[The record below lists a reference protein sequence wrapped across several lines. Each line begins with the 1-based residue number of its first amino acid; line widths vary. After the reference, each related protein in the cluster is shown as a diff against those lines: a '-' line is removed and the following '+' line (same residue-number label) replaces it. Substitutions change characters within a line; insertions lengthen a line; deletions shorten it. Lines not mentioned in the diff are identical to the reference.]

1 MPCKHFLIE
10 AVSLPDSGLDSHR
23 GLRLVAARTRDA
35 EARDPERHLVVAREG
50 EARVVAAALHRLLA
64 ARRRLDAAKVE
75 RLLDAETVAL
85 RGGRSERGD

>member
-1 MPCKHFLIE
+1 MRMDAYLHGNR
-10 AVSLPDSGLDSHR
+10 D
-23 GLRLVAARTRDA
+23 LRLVAARACDA

-75 RLLDAETVAL
+75 RLLDAENVAL